1 MLTRYLSLLT
11 LSTTLVNA
19 ALKSHTQCRCI
30 YGDRCW
36 PTDAEFSSLS
46 SLLSQPLIHPLPT
59 AYPCYPSSS
68 STPAGNC
75 SEVQALYTDG
85 IFRSD
90 NPGSMQN
97 ANFETYLFPNGTID
111 ACYLNVTLN
120 IPCKQGSIPPIGVDI
135 RKTGDA
141 QAAVNFAKK
150 KNLRLVVK
158 NTGHDYL
165 GRSTGKGSFLLWTH
179 HLKDKEY
186 HASFVPQGATSNQTY
201 EGMH

>member
-1 MLTRYLSLLT
+1 MSMLAKYLSLLILSAT
-11 LSTTLVNA
+11 LGNA
-19 ALKSHTQCRCI
+19 KPHTQCHCV
-30 YGDRCW
+30 YGDPCW

-46 SLLSQPLIHPLPT
+46 SLLSQPLLHPFPT
-59 AYPCYPSSS
+59 AYPCYPSSA
-68 STPAGNC
+68 PAGNC
-75 SEVQALYTDG
+75 SEVQALYTNA

-120 IPCKQGSIPPIGVDI
+120 IPCKQGSVPPIGVDI
-135 RKTGDA
+135 RKAEDA
-141 QAAVNFAKK
+141 QAAVKFANK

-158 NTGHDYL
+158 NTGHDNL
-165 GRSTGKGSFLLWTH
+165 GRSAGKGGFLLWTH
-179 HLKDKEY
+179 HLKDKVY
-186 HASFVPQGATSNQTY
+186 NASFVPQGASSSQTY